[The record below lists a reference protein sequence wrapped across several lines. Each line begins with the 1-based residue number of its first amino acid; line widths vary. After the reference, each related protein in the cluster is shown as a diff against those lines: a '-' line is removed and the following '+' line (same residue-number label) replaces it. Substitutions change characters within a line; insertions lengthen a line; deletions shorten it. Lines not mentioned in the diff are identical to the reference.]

1 MAQHERQEAAGGG
14 LRIRH
19 EKTEQGLPEAIRAPL
34 QDCAGQAAAPVA
46 SAAEA
51 GGADEMSL
59 DLRNLNRPQVCAQ
72 GQAEDAASDGKHSW
86 LAEEGVLA
94 H

>member
-19 EKTEQGLPEAIRAPL
+19 EKTEQGLSEAIRARL

-46 SAAEA
+46 AAAEA

-59 DLRNLNRPQVCAQ
+59 ALRKLNRSQVRTQ
-72 GQAEDAASDGKHSW
+72 RQVE
-86 LAEEGVLA
+86 V
-94 H
+94 